1 VTRVLLDIN
10 VVLDVLTN
18 RPPFADDAAA
28 LLALVERKEV
38 EGLIAAHTVTT
49 LHYLLSKHLGKAQA
63 RRILSDLLHILRV
76 VSVDEDRLRHALAL
90 NWPDFEDAV
99 QAACADTADADCLIT
114 RDKKGF
120 KKAPV
125 KTLTPAE
132 FLALLS

>member
-1 VTRVLLDIN
+1 MTRVLLDIN
-10 VVLDVLTN
+10 VVIDVLTN

>member
-1 VTRVLLDIN
+1 MSRVLLDIN

-18 RPPFADDAAA
+18 RQTFADDAAA
-28 LLALVERKEV
+28 LLALAERHEI
-38 EGLIAAHTVTT
+38 EGLLGAHTVTT

-63 RRILSDLLHILRV
+63 RRVLTDLLHILTV
-76 VSVDEDRLRHALAL
+76 VPVDEDRLRHALAL

-99 QAACADTADADCLIT
+99 QAACADTAEADYLIT

-120 KKAPV
+120 KKAPL